1 MMDFKKGNWCDIFDG
16 LYWRFIDKNRDFFK
30 TNPRLNMMV
39 SLFDK
44 MKIDRKEK
52 ILSKANQFLSDHTK

>member
-1 MMDFKKGNWCDIFDG
+1 MGDFKKGNWCDTFDG
-16 LYWRFIDKNRDFFK
+16 LYWRFIDKNRNFFK

-44 MKIDRKEK
+44 MKKDRKEK
-52 ILSKANQFLSDHTK
+52 ILSKASQFLRDHTK

>member
-1 MMDFKKGNWCDIFDG
+1 MMDFKKGAWCDIMDG
-16 LYWRFIDKNRDFFK
+16 LYWRFIDKNRNFFK

-44 MKIDRKEK
+44 MKKQKKDLIIGKAEDF
-52 ILSKANQFLSDHTK
+52 ISKNTK

>member
-1 MMDFKKGNWCDIFDG
+1 MDFKKGNWCDTFDG
-16 LYWRFIDKNRDFFK
+16 LYWRFIDKNREFFK

-44 MKIDRKEK
+44 MKKDRKEK
-52 ILSKANQFLSDHTK
+52 ILSKANQFLRDHTQ

>member
-1 MMDFKKGNWCDIFDG
+1 
-16 LYWRFIDKNRDFFK
+16 
-30 TNPRLNMMV
+30 MV